1 MKLFIIS
8 PFAKKKIEVAWIEL
22 NTSVGNFV
30 IQPGH
35 APTLLALSPHKEII
49 FCLSS
54 GKQESYIIKQGII
67 DITRTSATLL
77 LNEEL

>member
-1 MKLFIIS
+1 MKLVIMS
-8 PFAKKKIEVAWIEL
+8 PFTKKKFDVAWIEL
-22 NTSVGNFV
+22 NTPVGNFI

-35 APTLLALSPHKEII
+35 APTLLALSPHKEIV

-54 GKQESYIIKQGII
+54 GKQESYVIKQGII
-67 DITRTSATLL
+67 DITRTGATLL